1 MKNATVISRQ
11 QDHAGVM
18 RTIYRHHVTG
28 VFFDQIEEDPPK
40 DYTFRLHHKWI
51 VPAGSDSPLPVF
63 CDSPRCGICEKL
75 LPEQFFEAFPRA
87 DVPNWN
93 DSTS

>member
-11 QDHAGVM
+11 QDHSGVM
-18 RTIYRHHVTG
+18 RTIYRHHDTG
-28 VFFDQIEEDPPK
+28 VFFDQIEEYPPK
-40 DYTFRLHHKWI
+40 DFTFRLHHKWI
-51 VPAGSDSPLPVF
+51 VPAATGILVPMF
-63 CDSPRCGICEKL
+63 CDSPRCGICEKM
-75 LPEQFFEAFPRA
+75 LPEQFLASFPP